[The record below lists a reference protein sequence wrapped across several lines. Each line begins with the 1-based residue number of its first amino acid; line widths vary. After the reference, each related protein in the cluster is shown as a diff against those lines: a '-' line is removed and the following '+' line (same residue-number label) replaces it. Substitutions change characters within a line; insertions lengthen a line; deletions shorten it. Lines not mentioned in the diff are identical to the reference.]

1 MVKKAGEKTG
11 QFGLWLTE
19 YIREN
24 HSTQG
29 YQVYYDHGDS
39 RLHDNVAVIKGF
51 LGDTVTSKNKL
62 TDVDVMVAN
71 QNHEVLLLIE
81 IEESPLSPKT
91 LLGDVFASLFC
102 TRFAVKEAG
111 EQKYF
116 SVTPH
121 THMIIAGFIPRNNEP
136 SNKLINKIHTRLRE
150 FSGPDNNIS
159 SENVDFVIDDDL
171 DTCIR
176 NLKDIVNKILKE
188 N

>member
-39 RLHDNVAVIKGF
+39 GLHDNVAVIKGF

-62 TDVDVMVAN
+62 ADVDVIVAN

-91 LLGDVFASLFC
+91 LLGDVFASIFSNK
-102 TRFAVKEAG
+102 FAVNVG
-111 EQKYF
+111 GRQTYF
-116 SVTPH
+116 ST
-121 THMIIAGFIPRNNEP
+121 T
-136 SNKLINKIHTRLRE
+136 KQTRLLVAGYVPQKTRNKSKLMIDIRSRLGG
-150 FSGPDNNIS
+150 FSGSNDSIS
-159 SENVDFVIDDDL
+159 IDQVDFVIGEDIKSCIVFLQRKVIEDL
-171 DTCIR
+171 S
-176 NLKDIVNKILKE
+176 
-188 N
+188 